1 MFPLNFAI
9 NITNG
14 SFSIPKFLTV
24 EEATLPKCLDTMS
37 RNLNNSNSR
46 LLLCIYY
53 NASNLCLFDE

>member
-37 RNLNNSNSR
+37 RNLNNSNS
-46 LLLCIYY
+46 
-53 NASNLCLFDE
+53 